1 MDKVIATLHSVEE
14 RAQHIMDATANE
26 KLSLKE
32 YIEAKKRAY
41 EKKVNDATD
50 LKLSEL
56 SAALQQQ
63 FDNEFNEKKSET
75 EKFLNAL
82 SGRTYLSLHV
92 QRDFIHIVRSR
103 IYCLFM

>member
-32 YIEAKKRAY
+32 YIKDKKRAY

-82 SGRTYLSLHV
+82 SD
-92 QRDFIHIVRSR
+92 DFEQNHTRMAQEIFRQVIEV
-103 IYCLFM
+103 

>member
-14 RAQHIMDATANE
+14 RAQHIMDAAANE

-32 YIEAKKRAY
+32 YIESKKRAY

-50 LKLSEL
+50 ITLSEL
-56 SAALQQQ
+56 SATLQQQ

-75 EKFLNAL
+75 EKFLKAL
-82 SGRTYLSLHV
+82 SD
-92 QRDFIHIVRSR
+92 DFEQNHTKMAEEIFRQIIEV
-103 IYCLFM
+103 